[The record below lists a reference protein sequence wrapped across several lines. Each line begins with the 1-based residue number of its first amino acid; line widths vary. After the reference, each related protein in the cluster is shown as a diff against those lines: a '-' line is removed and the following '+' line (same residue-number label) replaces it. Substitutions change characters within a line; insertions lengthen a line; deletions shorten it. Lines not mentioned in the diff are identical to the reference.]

1 MLSTH
6 GLHGHDVPY
15 FDGAIKAGGGQMVG
29 VAGTELAVE
38 DGLQVALKEKLL
50 VFIVMPTFVH
60 TLNTKDTTATSG

>member
-1 MLSTH
+1 MR
-6 GLHGHDVPY
+6 
-15 FDGAIKAGGGQMVG
+15 MVG